1 MFRRRSVAVISAA
14 LVAFVSASFAHL
26 FRRLV
31 TAVVR
36 LVGGNSN
43 PVQAVEST
51 NRFVVVLVGVVGVFG
66 TAFVCRW
73 VFARYGTRV
82 GFARAIDADTGV
94 VPAIPGALARA
105 AAIVVAMGSFA
116 SVGREAA
123 MLEMG
128 ASFGAATGRRLGV
141 RPSALAA
148 TGIAAA
154 FAGAYNAPIA
164 AVFVVRQHLWASAG
178 RIADRTVTVFAISG
192 AIGGFLTA
200 RFVYDDGPLFPQ
212 ATHPF
217 AGRVW
222 MLSLVCIAPVYVS
235 ARLFVFLRA
244 SAGRFGLLSSGKRA
258 LAVRVG
264 FVFVGA
270 IVVALV
276 PMASGNGMDAIRR
289 SATQATFAVAA
300 ALLAAKMV
308 ATMAAIAAGVT
319 GGVFAPSLAV
329 GAGAAMTTALVL
341 GKFGFGVDGLAW
353 DAIAATMAVTVL
365 VTMRAPLVA
374 VFVVAEVCGDRRLVL
389 VSVVVTGLVLLAEW
403 LLPSLAPAATTHEPA
418 STAVS

>member
-1 MFRRRSVAVISAA
+1 MFRRRSAAVISAA
-14 LVAFVSASFAHL
+14 LVAFVSASFAHI

-31 TAVVR
+31 SIVVR
-36 LVGGNSN
+36 LVGGSSN
-43 PVQAVEST
+43 PVKAVEST
-51 NRFVVVLVGVVGVFG
+51 NRSVIAVVGVVGVFC
-66 TAFVCRW
+66 TALVCRR
-73 VFARYGTRV
+73 VFARFGTRV
-82 GFARAIDADTGV
+82 GFARAIDADVEAVPV
-94 VPAIPGALARA
+94 VQGALARA

-164 AVFVVRQHLWASAG
+164 AVFFVRQHLWASAG

-217 AGRVW
+217 AARVW
-222 MLSLVCIAPVYVS
+222 LVALVCIVPVYAS
-235 ARLFVFLRA
+235 ARLFVFLR
-244 SAGRFGLLSSGKRA
+244 SHAGRFGLLSNGTRA
-258 LAVRVG
+258 FAARVG
-264 FVFVGA
+264 FVVVGA

-300 ALLAAKMV
+300 ALLVAKLV

-319 GGVFAPSLAV
+319 GGVFAPSLAI
-329 GAGAAMTTALVL
+329 GSGAAMTTVLVL
-341 GKFGFGVDGLAW
+341 GKVGFGVDGLAW
-353 DAIAATMAVTVL
+353 DTIAATMAVTVL

-374 VFVVAEVCGDRRLVL
+374 VFVVAEVCGDWRLVL
-389 VSVVVTGLVLLAEW
+389 VSGAVTGLVLLAER
-403 LLPSLAPAATTHEPA
+403 LLPSLAPAATSQEPA